1 MINYYYIYYNKKTN
15 NVVSEEQHKEILN
28 IIMNYHYPCCLSSL
42 ATYTAEEEDR
52 IMNDEFG
59 LIKELVGNI
68 DTDIEI
74 FQIPRVIYDLFH
86 SYGLKKQMIDDIIPK
101 NVFYGYNYISMNPY
115 DSQYTNYCK
124 FTWDNTMT
132 PGNIKL
138 LKIIND
144 IAYNFIKTYYASNIN
159 NLNFI
164 QWERILKLLITY
176 LVNTYKFFQ
185 DKILDDY
192 FVISDIIEEYLTS
205 KYINLVQLVS
215 GGTIFQN
222 EYLNNFFIYLE
233 KKLGGAYSKRNIRF
247 IEMFLDVVKYYVEIG
262 EIDESELY
270 YKAALYMLFDEDKI
284 RRLLNE
290 NRNLTKGLFPRLNI
304 FINYEKEYLLNE
316 NNYKLLKQV
325 LLDEIGV
332 HIYKKNINRYS
343 IMYRGLLLDEDSV
356 IDKESSETIPKSY
369 SLSFNSS
376 LLNGYW
382 SDETACT
389 YFYMINNPD
398 TIKYRYLYEKK
409 INKFR
414 RSLIFDDKFDKEY
427 LFFIPPLHPI
437 LQLSSSG
444 EFWHIRTL
452 VGKDSSINGINS
464 FAGIFNNTDNFKYFP
479 DFLRSGLDTYIIAL
493 LYKKFIKARVNNF
506 NKVDISKYIENE
518 RELFMKYLKYKN
530 KYLQLKNIV
539 F

>member
-1 MINYYYIYYNKKTN
+1 M
-15 NVVSEEQHKEILN
+15 
-28 IIMNYHYPCCLSSL
+28 
-42 ATYTAEEEDR
+42 
-52 IMNDEFG
+52 
-59 LIKELVGNI
+59 
-68 DTDIEI
+68 
-74 FQIPRVIYDLFH
+74 
-86 SYGLKKQMIDDIIPK
+86 KQMLDDIIPK
-101 NVFYGYNYISMNPY
+101 SIYYGYDYISMNTY
-115 DSQYTNYCK
+115 DSQYSNYCK

-132 PGNIKL
+132 PENIKL
-138 LKIIND
+138 IKNINNF
-144 IAYNFIKTYYASNIN
+144 AYDFIKKYYKSNIN

-164 QWERILKLLITY
+164 QWEIILKSLITH
-176 LVNTYKFFQ
+176 LVKTYTFFQ
-185 DKILDDY
+185 NRILDDY
-192 FVISDIIEEYLTS
+192 FIISEIIEEYLRS
-205 KYINLVQLVS
+205 KYINLVELVS
-215 GGTIFQN
+215 GGTRFQN

-233 KKLGGAYSKRNIRF
+233 NKLGGANNDKNIKF
-247 IEMFLDVVKYYVEIG
+247 IEMFLDVVKYYVDNGQIG
-262 EIDESELY
+262 ESELY
-270 YKAALYMLFDEDKI
+270 YKAALHILFDEDDI

-325 LLDEIGV
+325 LLDEIGI

-343 IMYRGLLLDEDSV
+343 IIYRGLIADNDSV
-356 IDKESSETIPKSY
+356 IDIESNETIPKSY

-376 LLNGYW
+376 ILNGYW

-398 TIKYRYLYEKK
+398 TVKYRYLYEKK
-409 INKFR
+409 VNTFNR
-414 RSLIFDDKFDKEY
+414 ALNFEDKLDKEY

-452 VGKDSSINGINS
+452 VGKDSSINGIKS
-464 FAGIFNNTDNFKYFP
+464 FANIFNNSDNYKYFP
-479 DFLRSGLDTYIIAL
+479 TFLRSQLDTYIIAL

-518 RELFMKYLKYKN
+518 IELFIKYLKYKN
-530 KYLQLKNIV
+530 KYLALKQDI
-539 F
+539 